1 MMKKI
6 PCRLREAEELVSEMD
21 LFDVPDD
28 IMESEDNCLIVVS
41 GWWVH
46 IPALDISL
54 HEGVFC
60 NYDEKEKEYLPDFSL
75 TAIMEA
81 DMEQLEGKWIYYE
94 QDGFEVT
101 LANYYSGKLAMAE
114 ISELPCFICI
124 PEEDVRNG

>member
-41 GWWVH
+41 GWWVY
-46 IPALDISL
+46 IPALGINL

-60 NYDEKEKEYLPDFSL
+60 NYDEEEKAYLPDFSL

-81 DMEQLEGKWIYYE
+81 DIGLPEGEWLYYE

-101 LANYYSGKLAMAE
+101 LANYYSGRLTMAE
-114 ISELPCFICI
+114 ISELSCFICI
-124 PEEDVRNG
+124 PEEDARNE